1 MNFPVELPPQILAL
15 AEGLKVL
22 PEDIDEFFTR
32 GGGPGGQKINKT
44 ASCVELTH
52 RPTGTV
58 VRVQRFRE
66 QHLNR
71 IAAYKQ
77 LIEKLEEKIKGA
89 ESKRQQKVF
98 KLRKQK
104 QRRSRRAKEKIL
116 KDKHHRSSIK
126 EQRQKALRRSLE
138 ELGH

>member
-15 AEGLKVL
+15 AAVLKIL

-77 LIEKLEEKIKGA
+77 LIEKLEEQIKGK
-89 ESKRQQKVF
+89 ESKRQQEQFKV
-98 KLRKQK
+98 RKQK

-116 KDKHHRSSIK
+116 QDKHHRSSLK
-126 EQRQKALRRSLE
+126 EQRQRALRRSLE
-138 ELGH
+138 ELR

>member
-1 MNFPVELPPQILAL
+1 MNFPIELPPQTLAL
-15 AEGLKVL
+15 AAELKIL
-22 PEDIDEFFTR
+22 PEGIDEFFTR
-32 GGGPGGQKINKT
+32 GSGHGGQKINKT

-52 RPTGTV
+52 RPTGTT

-71 IAAYKQ
+71 IEAYKL
-77 LIEKLEEKIKGA
+77 LIAKLEEQIKGA
-89 ESKRQQKVF
+89 ASARQQEIF

-104 QRRSRRAKEKIL
+104 QRRSRRSKEKML
-116 KDKHHRSSIK
+116 EDKHHRGTIK

-138 ELGH
+138 GLGH

>member
-1 MNFPVELPPQILAL
+1 MNFPVELPPQVLAL
-15 AEGLKVL
+15 ATELKIL

-32 GGGPGGQKINKT
+32 GSGSGGQKINKT

-66 QHLNR
+66 QHKNR
-71 IAAYKQ
+71 IAAYSLLLRK
-77 LIEKLEEKIKGA
+77 IEEKVKGA
-89 ESKRQQKVF
+89 ESERQQEIF

-104 QRRSRRAKEKIL
+104 QRRSRRAKEKML
-116 KDKHHRSSIK
+116 KEKHRRSSIK
-126 EQRQKALRRSLE
+126 AQRISALRESLE
-138 ELGH
+138 NT